1 LLKIN
6 GKVVLYTDV
15 KYRYDI
21 KSLEIETKDRETF
34 KVDANKRMENI
45 FSLKE
50 YSDSL
55 LNLAYDL

>member
-50 YSDSL
+50 H
-55 LNLAYDL
+55 